1 MGFLSEVIV
10 LRLSDKE
17 TFIGNSWAREDGS
30 FEAFWYEKGGQ
41 RVTKFFDAKGIQTGA
56 WKEYKLRFRG

>member
-17 TFIGNSWAREDGS
+17 TFIGNSWTGSDGS
-30 FEAFWYEKGGQ
+30 LEVFWYEKGGQ
-41 RVTKFFDAKGIQTGA
+41 RTTKFFDSKGIQTGT